1 MKYLILG
8 SRSFLGSSFTRYLN
22 EKNINVLS
30 MSSENSKNYSR
41 ITIENK
47 IKTYKPN
54 KIFDFRFPLVS
65 SNDEL
70 FKQVDI
76 NQFFK
81 NQLEFIKIINKLD
94 EEIPDIFLI
103 SSTNI
108 KRKKNLYTSYKKEQ
122 EDVYKKNIL
131 NKGTVKIMRLDSV
144 LGEGDTNTNR
154 LVPYFYKSIFTKK
167 YVNFNINS
175 NSIGRF
181 SFINDI
187 NEYLYQQS
195 SNKKINNNQ
204 FKVKYKILIH
214 TLSTILSEKY
224 IFNHRVDWN
233 NKNLSS
239 DLLSKENKYY
249 DKLENMTDW
258 YFKNK
263 SKL

>member
-47 IKTYKPN
+47 IKTFKPN

-70 FKQVDI
+70 FKQIDI

-108 KRKKNLYTSYKKEQ
+108 TRKKNLYTSYKKKQ

-131 NKGTVKIMRLDSV
+131 NKGKVKIMRLDSV

-154 LVPYFYKSIFTKK
+154 LVPYFYKSIFTK
-167 YVNFNINS
+167 I
-175 NSIGRF
+175 R
-181 SFINDI
+181 
-187 NEYLYQQS
+187 
-195 SNKKINNNQ
+195 
-204 FKVKYKILIH
+204 H
-214 TLSTILSEKY
+214 
-224 IFNHRVDWN
+224 
-233 NKNLSS
+233 
-239 DLLSKENKYY
+239 
-249 DKLENMTDW
+249 
-258 YFKNK
+258 
-263 SKL
+263 

>member
-1 MKYLILG
+1 
-8 SRSFLGSSFTRYLN
+8 
-22 EKNINVLS
+22 

-108 KRKKNLYTSYKKEQ
+108 TRKKKL
-122 EDVYKKNIL
+122 I
-131 NKGTVKIMRLDSV
+131 
-144 LGEGDTNTNR
+144 
-154 LVPYFYKSIFTKK
+154 
-167 YVNFNINS
+167 
-175 NSIGRF
+175 
-181 SFINDI
+181 
-187 NEYLYQQS
+187 YL
-195 SNKKINNNQ
+195 
-204 FKVKYKILIH
+204 L
-214 TLSTILSEKY
+214 
-224 IFNHRVDWN
+224 
-233 NKNLSS
+233 
-239 DLLSKENKYY
+239 
-249 DKLENMTDW
+249 
-258 YFKNK
+258 
-263 SKL
+263 